1 MAALLLSRL
10 NEALLCEPQLS
21 PPHDSALTWA
31 TVIAPLPPAAQLRAC
46 TCPDP
51 SSSTAGCLWPPGPTG
66 STSQSACVLT
76 AVSQRPGFL
85 RGLWASTLLT
95 WIAPAGA
102 CTSPHCPLHEAEA
115 VSLLVSPAGLHAAC
129 QVGRWRPELSPCL
142 APVCSAL
149 CSLCFLGF
157 WAPRRVSASERLPS
171 GLLCPWGGSQ
181 PLHPLSHSRS
191 LCLGVAWNPWGQ
203 GHSLCHHFPST
214 QQSVLPTCVCR
225 VNQQINDTRPKSMGV
240 ANLWLQRIPVTAC
253 ACTGS
258 S

>member
-31 TVIAPLPPAAQLRAC
+31 TVIAPSLLLLSSEPALAQTLPRPPLAACGHQGPLVLLHNL
-46 TCPDP
+46 PVSSLP
-51 SSSTAGCLWPPGPTG
+51 SPRG
-66 STSQSACVLT
+66 
-76 AVSQRPGFL
+76 
-85 RGLWASTLLT
+85 GLWASTLLT

-129 QVGRWRPELSPCL
+129 QVGRWRPELSPCS
-142 APVCSAL
+142 APACSAL